1 MKTVSQPI
9 YCNASDG
16 SQVRNGTHRTMISPF
31 ERCWPVPNHEP
42 LTNVSD
48 RLTSFETLPLLWK
61 ARIFSLPIIERGV
74 RVLCLNSK
82 WRIEHEI

>member
-42 LTNVSD
+42 LTYQTALQALKHFPSYG
-48 RLTSFETLPLLWK
+48 RSGYF
-61 ARIFSLPIIERGV
+61 RSQ
-74 RVLCLNSK
+74 
-82 WRIEHEI
+82 